1 MTMRLLDI
9 GALSFRIALDDHEKL
24 IVALGRMSEDSPESD
39 GGAWA
44 EIAAD
49 LLADGCSV
57 AETDKAL
64 AAAGCENP
72 AFVAGIESC
81 LNTIWRA
88 LR

>member
-1 MTMRLLDI
+1 MKLLDA
-9 GALSFRIALDDHEKL
+9 GVHAFQLVLNPQELL
-24 IVALGRMSEDSPESD
+24 IVALGRMAEDNLESD

-57 AETDKAL
+57 AETDIAL

-72 AFVAGIESC
+72 AFVTGIEADMQS
-81 LNTIWRA
+81 IWRA
-88 LR
+88 LV